1 MPNST
6 RASASSRA
14 PTATA
19 DLRALK
25 LEKLRRLE
33 LRNERFADFIP
44 KTSPEFK
51 TPKHLGPLLSLFERV
66 ARGEP
71 VRACVS
77 VPPQHGKTEG
87 LLHGIAWLLRR
98 DPTQSYAY
106 ATYQQDQSNDKSDRC
121 RALTQRA
128 GAALS
133 PTRATLLQWRTTAGG
148 GCMFTSIGGPLT
160 GQNGRVIIFDDPYK
174 NRDAALSEATRRAVW
189 SFFQSAVLTRGQEGM
204 SVIVVHTR
212 WVEDDLIGKLSQRGG
227 WEVLNLPF
235 LMREDGSPA
244 TRDGGYADAVQVL
257 NPRDE
262 SGFGWTLEGA
272 RRHLIDLDEAV
283 AEALYQGR
291 PRRRVDGALWS
302 WENLTP
308 WRVEVEPPRS
318 TCSVYVD
325 PNQASEAAAA
335 TADNAGI
342 VTVARGI
349 DGRAYVLDDASGYV
363 GVDTWTERAVAAYRK
378 HKAHSICIEADGG
391 GELNRKAIEAY
402 LLGEALERSK
412 RERRHVD
419 PERILI
425 RLVRVGA
432 RGDKRGRAETART
445 LYGDPKAGR
454 PSMVSHVGY
463 HDHLEQSLTS
473 HDFATTSKSPGAI
486 DALSLGLADLLL
498 SRHATAPARTTILRT
513 ERTAGW

>member
-1 MPNST
+1 MQSST
-6 RASASSRA
+6 RGSGSSRA
-14 PTATA
+14 SPA

-33 LRNERFADFIP
+33 VRAERLARFIP
-44 KTSPEFK
+44 RVSEGFGAPE
-51 TPKHLGPLLSLFERV
+51 HLRPLTDLFERV
-66 ARGEP
+66 ARGER
-71 VRACVS
+71 VRACIS
-77 VPPQHGKTEG
+77 VPPQHGKTET
-87 LLHGIAWLLRR
+87 LLHGLAWLLRR
-98 DPTQSYAY
+98 DPSQSYAY
-106 ATYQQDQSNDKSDRC
+106 ATYQQDQSNDKSDRA
-121 RALTQRA
+121 RTVAQVA
-128 GAALS
+128 GVALS

-148 GCMFTSIGGPLT
+148 GCLFTSVGGPLT
-160 GQNGRVIIFDDPYK
+160 GQNGRAIIFDDPYK
-174 NRDAALSEATRRAVW
+174 NRDAALSEASRRAVW

-227 WEVLNLPF
+227 WEVVNLPF
-235 LMREDGSPA
+235 LMRADGSPA
-244 TRDGGYADAVQVL
+244 TRDAGYADAVQVL
-257 NPRDE
+257 NPRTAD
-262 SGFGWTLEGA
+262 GFGWTLEGA
-272 RRHLIDLDEAV
+272 RKHLIDLDEAV
-283 AEALYQGR
+283 AEALYQGN
-291 PRRRVDGALWS
+291 PRRRADGALWS
-302 WENLTP
+302 WENITP

-325 PNQASEAAAA
+325 PNQSSDAAALK
-335 TADNAGI
+335 ADNAGV
-342 VTVARGI
+342 VTIARGI

-363 GVDTWTERAVAAYRK
+363 GVDTWAERSVTAYRK
-378 HKAHSICIEADGG
+378 HRAHSICIEADGG

-402 LLGEALERSK
+402 LLSEALERSK
-412 RERRHVD
+412 RERRHVE

-445 LYGDPKAGR
+445 LYGDPRAGR

-463 HDHLEQSLTS
+463 HDRLEQSLTS
-473 HDFATTSKSPGAI
+473 HDFATTSTSPGPI

-498 SRHATAPARTTILRT
+498 GKTATAPARTTILRT

>member
-1 MPNST
+1 M
-6 RASASSRA
+6 
-14 PTATA
+14 
-19 DLRALK
+19 
-25 LEKLRRLE
+25 LEERERRQRKRSE
-33 LRNERFADFIP
+33 LLAEYIP
-44 KTSPEFK
+44 RVSPEYG
-51 TPKHLGPLLSLFERV
+51 TPKHLRPILDLFRRI
-66 ARGEP
+66 ACGEQ

-77 VPPQHGKTEG
+77 VPPQHGKTET
-87 LLHGIAWLLRR
+87 LLHGIAWLLGQ
-98 DPTQSYAY
+98 DPSKSYAY

-121 RALTQRA
+121 RALARKA
-128 GAALS
+128 GVALS
-133 PTRATLLQWRTTAGG
+133 DTRATLLQWRTTAGG

-160 GQNGRVIIFDDPYK
+160 GQNGRAIIFDDPYK

-204 SVIVVHTR
+204 SVVVVHTR
-212 WVEDDLIGKLSQRGG
+212 WVEDDLIGKLSRRGG
-227 WEVLNLPF
+227 WEVVNLPF
-235 LMREDGSPA
+235 LLCADGSPA
-244 TRDGGYADAVQVL
+244 PRDGGYADAVDTL
-257 NPRDE
+257 NPRGED
-262 SGFGWTLEGA
+262 GFGWSLEGA
-272 RRHLIDLDEAV
+272 RRHLVDLDEAV

-302 WENLTP
+302 WDNLTP

-325 PNQASEAAAA
+325 PNQASEAAAS

-342 VTVARGI
+342 VTIARGT

-363 GVDTWTERAVAAYRK
+363 GVDTWAERAVTAYRK
-378 HKAHSICIEADGG
+378 HRAHSICIESDGG
-391 GELNRKAIEAY
+391 GDLNRKAIEAF

-412 RERRHVD
+412 RERRHVE

-432 RGDKRGRAETART
+432 RGDKRGRAETARG
-445 LYGDPKAGR
+445 LYGDPKSGR
-454 PSMVSHVGY
+454 PSMVSHVGNL
-463 HDHLEQSLTS
+463 DDIEQLLTT
-473 HDFATTSKSPGAI
+473 HDFATTSKSPGPI

-498 SRHATAPARTTILRT
+498 SRHVAAPARTTILRT